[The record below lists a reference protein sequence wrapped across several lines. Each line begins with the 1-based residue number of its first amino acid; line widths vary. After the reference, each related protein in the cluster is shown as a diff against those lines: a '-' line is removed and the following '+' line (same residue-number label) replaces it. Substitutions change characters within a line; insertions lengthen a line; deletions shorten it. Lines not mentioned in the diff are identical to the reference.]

1 MAQSDFEN
9 QKFLASFN
17 HNSENFRS
25 LNQLMWQIPLIAM
38 TLTGGLWFGVSKTE
52 SSKLFSACLLV
63 IAILGNVGLVVALKR
78 LRFVMRRYLE
88 WFNSAHP
95 SGFVSAEGDG
105 RWSGDGW
112 FTQAYVVRLVFQ
124 WMLIA
129 AAVVSSVL
137 LVHIL
142 MTPAK
147 PSSDTSAIRYYD
159 DYAQSLADSYETV
172 AFEDAHPEM
181 ARYLSNSRPK
191 HVIDVGAGSGRDA
204 AWLTS
209 KGHQVTAVEPSSKM
223 LAIGRRLH
231 PNGDVAWL
239 SDSLPKLENVSGRD
253 FDVAFLS
260 AVWMHVDEKQRVES
274 LRRLEGLLADNGV
287 IYMTLRLGP
296 TDSKRAMFKVSLA
309 GLRRVAE
316 VSGLKVQLLG
326 QGSDLLGRSE
336 VSWQRVLLSRQEEQP
351 DSHGMLTQQS
361 DVKSKRK

>member
-1 MAQSDFEN
+1 MVQSDFEN

-63 IAILGNVGLVVALKR
+63 IAILGNVGLVIALKR
-78 LRFVMRRYLE
+78 LRFVMSRYLE
-88 WFNSAHP
+88 WFRSAHP

-105 RWSGDGW
+105 SRTGDGW
-112 FTQAYVVRLVFQ
+112 FTQSYVVRHVFQ

-142 MTPAK
+142 MTPVT
-147 PSSDTSAIRYYD
+147 PPSDTSAIRYYD
-159 DYAQSLADSYETV
+159 DYAQSLADSYETM

-181 ARYLSNSRPK
+181 ARYLTNSRPK

-204 AWLTS
+204 AWLSS

-223 LAIGRRLH
+223 LAVGRRLH
-231 PNGDVAWL
+231 SNADVAWL
-239 SDSLPKLENVSGRD
+239 SDSLPKLENVSGGD

-260 AVWMHVDEKQRVES
+260 AVWMHLAEKERVES
-274 LRRLEGLLADNGV
+274 LRRLESLLADDGV

-296 TDSKRAMFKVSLA
+296 TDSKRSIFKVSLA
-309 GLRRVAE
+309 GLRRAAE
-316 VSGLKVQLLG
+316 ISGLKVQLLG

-336 VSWQRVLLSRQEEQP
+336 VSWQRVLLSRQGDQP
-351 DSHGMLTQQS
+351 DILRMLAPQS
-361 DVKSKRK
+361 GAGSKRK